1 MWQIAGC
8 SPTDYSQT
16 AIHLDKRLPFPA
28 YMLSDVAKMME
39 QKDPE
44 FTFHKVDRRDR
55 DFLKAYSFG

>member
-39 QKDPE
+39 AEICGTFKRVPSKE
-44 FTFHKVDRRDR
+44 FDWLGSVS
-55 DFLKAYSFG
+55 LS